1 METPNDPTPQL
12 RRKWRPH
19 ETIAIHGRT
28 KWRLDALCVLGRRSR
43 TATVEILIEEY
54 MKGKPSLRAAV
65 DERSRDPRP
74 IQLKRRVA
82 GVYPDEPLSAPE
94 TNAGAPDQEAP
105 AGGTDH
111 E

>member
-28 KWRLDALCVLGRRSR
+28 KWRLDALCELGRRSR
-43 TATVEILIEEY
+43 TATIEILIEEY

-82 GVYPDEPLSAPE
+82 GVYPDEPVPAPQE
-94 TNAGAPDQEAP
+94 SAGAPDQEAP
-105 AGGTDH
+105 AEGTDRV
-111 E
+111 